1 MGARRTSEIFS
12 FIDTCSLLESCWNKV
27 DGVSGAERFEFSQ
40 AKADRFWGTE
50 FRSLE
55 TAGKVIIPKRN
66 YDELNK
72 HANNLEKLDLS
83 QRAKVILNRIRLLSA
98 EGRVEVV
105 GDPND
110 PFADAILLSV
120 ALKFRTQRN
129 MIFITQDRDLAE
141 DLESIRR
148 FRSVSPRKGYD
159 IKIRRIARNGAVE
172 SHRALGGMRGHVGSR
187 KKSTNDRADQ
197 VAGLNWWN
205 A

>member
-1 MGARRTSEIFS
+1 M
-12 FIDTCSLLESCWNKV
+12 
-27 DGVSGAERFEFSQ
+27 
-40 AKADRFWGTE
+40 
-50 FRSLE
+50 
-55 TAGKVIIPKRN
+55 
-66 YDELNK
+66 
-72 HANNLEKLDLS
+72 
-83 QRAKVILNRIRLLSA
+83 
-98 EGRVEVV
+98 V

-129 MIFITQDRDLAE
+129 MIFITQDRNLAE

-159 IKIRRIARNGAVE
+159 IKIRRVARSGAVE
-172 SHRALGGMRGHVGSR
+172 PHRAFGGMRGHVGSR

>member
-1 MGARRTSEIFS
+1 MDAGRTSEIFS
-12 FIDTCSLLESCWNKV
+12 FIDTCSLLDSCWNRV
-27 DGVSGAERFEFSQ
+27 GGSSSAERFEFSQ

-55 TAGKVIIPKRN
+55 AAGRVIIPKRN

-72 HANNLEKLDLS
+72 HANNPKKLDLS

-129 MIFITQDRDLAE
+129 MIFITQDRNLAE

-159 IKIRRIARNGAVE
+159 IKIRRIGRNGAIE
-172 SHRALGGMRGHVGSR
+172 PHRALGGARGRVGSR
-187 KKSTNDRADQ
+187 KRGINDRADQ
-197 VAGLNWWN
+197 VASLNWWN